1 MVPKENMTGFKR
13 PGPATSPA
21 PASEAPKSTKR
32 ARYSTALDCEI
43 MEEVNGDN
51 GLFNRGEKESKEKRW
66 EMIADA
72 LQTALADK
80 NESGCQAVR
89 KHVEDLHKKHLKRLN
104 KERKLSGEMIVFVP
118 VYRAR
123 WPIVLLCL

>member
-80 NESGCQAVR
+80 NESGSIPDAKLCASMLRTSTKSISSGSTRSASYQVR
-89 KHVEDLHKKHLKRLN
+89 
-104 KERKLSGEMIVFVP
+104 
-118 VYRAR
+118 
-123 WPIVLLCL
+123 